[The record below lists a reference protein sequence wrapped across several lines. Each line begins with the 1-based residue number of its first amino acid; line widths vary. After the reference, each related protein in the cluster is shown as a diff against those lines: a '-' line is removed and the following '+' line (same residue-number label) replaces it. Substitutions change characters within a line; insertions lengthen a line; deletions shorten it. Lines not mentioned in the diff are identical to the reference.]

1 MIRGP
6 VPSGRRRAGVL
17 LPLQPSLCSTPPPSL
32 NAHPSEQSRRSHRV
46 TVCLRGHVIKHG
58 VSFTAKN
65 KESPFY
71 CHWAGS
77 LSPLLVRGSQ
87 FILLAGDAIT
97 LVSYG
102 HFTFTSADNSY
113 ISQPIYFMWISMIS
127 QTASQSRRQLFLH
140 FSLYDVLLRGSKPS
154 SDLWNWKQYSQA
166 GNSNGVTD
174 CSHPRG
180 RIILRVSGS
189 GY

>member
-1 MIRGP
+1 M
-6 VPSGRRRAGVL
+6 
-17 LPLQPSLCSTPPPSL
+17 
-32 NAHPSEQSRRSHRV
+32 

-127 QTASQSRRQLFLH
+127 
-140 FSLYDVLLRGSKPS
+140 
-154 SDLWNWKQYSQA
+154 
-166 GNSNGVTD
+166 
-174 CSHPRG
+174 
-180 RIILRVSGS
+180 
-189 GY
+189 

>member
-1 MIRGP
+1 M
-6 VPSGRRRAGVL
+6 
-17 LPLQPSLCSTPPPSL
+17 
-32 NAHPSEQSRRSHRV
+32 

-71 CHWAGS
+71 CRWAGS

-127 QTASQSRRQLFLH
+127 
-140 FSLYDVLLRGSKPS
+140 
-154 SDLWNWKQYSQA
+154 
-166 GNSNGVTD
+166 
-174 CSHPRG
+174 
-180 RIILRVSGS
+180 
-189 GY
+189 